1 MTYMTLHVHC
11 TYPGQT
17 CSAARWRSSS
27 RSHRDW
33 DGAGNSEEREI
44 PPADILWFCHSE
56 TTNHCS
62 TEERCRFNAER
73 LPGVEEH
80 YVEVGL
86 GGPIAHRLHV
96 HFGVVFQRQTFE
108 HSENQ
113 FEDAGL

>member
-1 MTYMTLHVHC
+1 M
-11 TYPGQT
+11 QT

-33 DGAGNSEEREI
+33 DGAGSREEREI
-44 PPADILWFCHSE
+44 PPADIFGWFCHSE
-56 TTNHCS
+56 TRELWN
-62 TEERCRFNAER
+62 RCKFTAER

-113 FEDAGL
+113 SEDAGL